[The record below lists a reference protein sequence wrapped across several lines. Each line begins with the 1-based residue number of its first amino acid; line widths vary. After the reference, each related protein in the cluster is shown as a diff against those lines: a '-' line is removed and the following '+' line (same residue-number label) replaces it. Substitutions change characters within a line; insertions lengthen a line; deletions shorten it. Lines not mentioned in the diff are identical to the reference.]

1 MAALAAAIAVSSC
14 QCYRTGAWAAQAPQL
29 IDIVSDVCLQPL
41 TSCRRSVQAHG
52 PFLLITL
59 VGVQPAL
66 QCQGI
71 GSKLL
76 RRVLRYADEH
86 SLPSYLEVCPN

>member
-1 MAALAAAIAVSSC
+1 M
-14 QCYRTGAWAAQAPQL
+14 
-29 IDIVSDVCLQPL
+29 
-41 TSCRRSVQAHG
+41 QAHG

-71 GSKLL
+71 GSGLL
-76 RRVLRYADEH
+76 RHVLRYADEH
-86 SLPSYLEVCPN
+86 NLPSYLEVCSEWYTHCRDRKPGRMQA